1 MHPCTI
7 NIMILCEFEKAT
19 LILLTCLVLVR
30 VAVYKVLYRLFGGY
44 VADVVA
50 AIDQVCSMD
59 DLPLDSMIC

>member
-44 VADVVA
+44 IADVVA
-50 AIDQVCSMD
+50 AIDQV
-59 DLPLDSMIC
+59 

>member
-1 MHPCTI
+1 M
-7 NIMILCEFEKAT
+7 
-19 LILLTCLVLVR
+19 LVR

>member
-1 MHPCTI
+1 
-7 NIMILCEFEKAT
+7 MIICELRKPICF
-19 LILLTCLVLVR
+19 CLVTNVLLPYFVFVR

-44 VADVVA
+44 IADVVA